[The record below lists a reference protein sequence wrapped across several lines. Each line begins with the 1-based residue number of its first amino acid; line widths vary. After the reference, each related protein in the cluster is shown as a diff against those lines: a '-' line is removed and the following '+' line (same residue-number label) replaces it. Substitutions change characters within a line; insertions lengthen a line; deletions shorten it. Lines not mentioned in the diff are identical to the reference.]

1 MWNNRL
7 QDLYCIN
14 NAETELEIEGA
25 KWHVVYNQQQNQ
37 FEVLTLKLVLDLY
50 PEEEADRD
58 METIFSIAEAML
70 QEEHESNFDYG
81 QEL

>member
-37 FEVLTLKLVLDLY
+37 FEVVTMELILDLY
-50 PEEEADRD
+50 PEQEADRD
-58 METIFSIAEAML
+58 METIFNIAEAIL